1 MRNDALREYKFKL
14 YLNANH
20 YVIFNGKKG
29 ESHPHTWE
37 FAIELLVDK
46 DKFIMFLDF
55 EKAID
60 DFLEPFQD
68 KLLNDIKPFD
78 TIIPT
83 LENMLDY
90 FAPIF
95 YEEIKKIGGLL
106 IKIEASET
114 ASRTYVYSF
123 RGRDEYLN
131 DIKEHMNTALN
142 NIVHSIVEESLDEE

>member
-20 YVIFNGKKG
+20 FVIFNGKKG
-29 ESHPHTWE
+29 DSHPHTWE
-37 FAIELLVDK
+37 FGIEVLVDK
-46 DKFIMFLDF
+46 DKFIKFLDF

-60 DFLEPFQD
+60 DYLEPYQD
-68 KLLNDIKPFD
+68 KLINDIKPFD

-90 FAPIF
+90 FAPKF
-95 YEEIKKIGGLL
+95 YEEVKEIGGLL
-106 IKIEASET
+106 VKIEASESP
-114 ASRTYVYSF
+114 SRTYVYSF

-131 DIKEHMNTALN
+131 DIKDHTRNALE
-142 NIVHSIVEESLDEE
+142 NIVNAIVEESLNEE

>member
-20 YVIFNGKKG
+20 YVIFNGRKG
-29 ESHPHTWE
+29 ASHPHTWE
-37 FAIELLVDK
+37 FGIEVLVEK
-46 DKFIMFLDF
+46 DKFSKFLDF

-68 KLLNDIKPFD
+68 TLLNDHKPFD

-95 YEEIKKIGGLL
+95 YEKIKNIGGLL

-114 ASRTYVYSF
+114 PSRTYVYSF

-131 DIKEHMNTALN
+131 DLNEHMKTALD
-142 NIVHSIVEESLDEE
+142 NIVAGIVRESLNEE

>member
-20 YVIFNGKKG
+20 FVIFNGKKG

-37 FAIELLVDK
+37 FCIEVLVDK
-46 DKFIMFLDF
+46 AKFIMFLDF

-60 DFLEPFQD
+60 DYLEPYQD
-68 KLLNDIKPFD
+68 KLINDIKPFD

-90 FAPIF
+90 FAPKF
-95 YEEIKKIGGLL
+95 YEEVAKVQETLEYTTTETYDLINLENAIKL
-106 IKIEASET
+106 EAAAAAASE
-114 ASRTYVYSF
+114 AAA
-123 RGRDEYLN
+123 G
-131 DIKEHMNTALN
+131 
-142 NIVHSIVEESLDEE
+142 

>member
-20 YVIFNGKKG
+20 FVIFNGEKG

-37 FAIELLVDK
+37 FGIEVLVDK
-46 DKFIMFLDF
+46 DKFIKFLDF

-60 DFLEPFQD
+60 DYLEPYQD
-68 KLLNDIKPFD
+68 KLINDIEPFD
-78 TIIPT
+78 TVIPT

-90 FAPIF
+90 FAPKF
-95 YEEIKKIGGLL
+95 YEEVKEIGGLL
-106 IKIEASET
+106 VKIEASET
-114 ASRTYVYSF
+114 PSRTYVYSF

-131 DIKEHMNTALN
+131 DIQDHTRNALR
-142 NIVHSIVEESLDEE
+142 NIVHAIVEESLNEK

>member
-20 YVIFNGKKG
+20 YVIFNGQKG

-37 FAIELLVDK
+37 FVIEVLVDK
-46 DKFIMFLDF
+46 DKFIKFLDF

-60 DFLEPFQD
+60 DYLEPFQD
-68 KLLNDIKPFD
+68 KLINDIEPFD
-78 TIIPT
+78 TVIPT

-90 FAPIF
+90 FAPQF
-95 YEEIKKIGGLL
+95 YEEVRKIGGLL

-114 ASRTYVYSF
+114 PSRTYVYSF
-123 RGRDEYLN
+123 RGRDEYQTDL
-131 DIKEHMNTALN
+131 KEHTKAALE
-142 NIVHSIVEESLDEE
+142 NIVHAVVEESVNEE

>member
-20 YVIFNGKKG
+20 FVIFNGKKG

-37 FAIELLVDK
+37 FGIEVLVDK
-46 DKFIMFLDF
+46 DKFIKFLDF

-60 DFLEPFQD
+60 DFLEPYQD
-68 KLLNDIKPFD
+68 KLINDIEPFD
-78 TIIPT
+78 VIIPT

-90 FAPIF
+90 FAPKF
-95 YEEIKKIGGLL
+95 YEKVKDIGGLL
-106 IKIEASET
+106 VKIEASESP
-114 ASRTYVYSF
+114 SRTYVYSF

-131 DIKEHMNTALN
+131 DIREHTRTALN
-142 NIVHSIVEESLDEE
+142 NIMHAIIEESLNDE

>member
-20 YVIFNGKKG
+20 FVIFNGKKG
-29 ESHPHTWE
+29 ENHPHTWE
-37 FAIELLVDK
+37 FVIEILVDK
-46 DKFIMFLDF
+46 DKFIKFLDF

-60 DFLEPFQD
+60 NYLEPYQD
-68 KLLNDIKPFD
+68 KLINDIKPFD
-78 TIIPT
+78 SIIPT

-90 FAPIF
+90 FAPQF
-95 YEEIKKIGGLL
+95 YEEVKKVGGLL

-114 ASRTYVYSF
+114 PSRTYIYSF

-131 DIKEHMNTALN
+131 DLSEHMKSALT
-142 NIVHSIVEESLDEE
+142 NIVHSIVEESINEE

>member
-37 FAIELLVDK
+37 FVIEVLVDK
-46 DKFIMFLDF
+46 DMFIKFLDF

-60 DFLEPFQD
+60 DYLEPYQD
-68 KLLNDIKPFD
+68 KLINDIEPFD

-83 LENMLDY
+83 LENMLDF
-90 FAPIF
+90 FAPMF
-95 YEEIKKIGGLL
+95 YEEVKKVGGLL

-114 ASRTYVYSF
+114 PSRTYIYSF
-123 RGRDEYLN
+123 RGRDEYRN
-131 DIKEHMNTALN
+131 DLEQHTRAAME
-142 NIVHSIVEESLDEE
+142 NIIHAVVEESLNEE

>member
-20 YVIFNGKKG
+20 FVIFNGKKG

-37 FAIELLVDK
+37 FCIEVLVDK
-46 DKFIMFLDF
+46 AKFIMFLDF

-60 DFLEPFQD
+60 DYLEPYQD
-68 KLLNDIKPFD
+68 KLINDIKPFD

-90 FAPIF
+90 FAPKF
-95 YEEIKKIGGLL
+95 YEEVAKIGGLL
-106 IKIEASET
+106 VKIEASET
-114 ASRTYVYSF
+114 PSRTYVYSF
-123 RGRDEYLN
+123 RGRDEFLN
-131 DIKEHMNTALN
+131 DIKEHTKVAMG
-142 NIVHSIVEESLDEE
+142 NIVHAIVEESLNEE